1 MAMSKDDLLIKIE
14 FEASEAKKAIEDLTG
29 KVNELS
35 SAQKDLDN
43 QQKTLKAS
51 NLSGV
56 ESFSKVTAAV
66 GGLVAAYYS
75 VAKPLMASVKEFQNA
90 YDANKKLGDIIA
102 RNGEVVATS
111 LADLSEYAG
120 AISESGKASDDA
132 VVSLLSQAK
141 AIGLNND
148 EAKRL
153 VSASLDLSAVTGD
166 DLNTAFRALLMTYK
180 GVARGLGEQ
189 SVLVENLT
197 ETQLRA
203 GKAVE
208 LIGQKYAGASNE
220 GLKTFEGQ
228 SKRLT
233 VALEELQQAI
243 GGIASE
249 MAGAQGPTTRFGD
262 LIVNIT
268 NKLKNNSETI
278 INFGQAILSTLLKI
292 SATLSKW
299 ALEIGKFILIPVDY
313 IYKFMAAWEQLANK
327 VNGTTTTMFKT
338 ISSFFSG
345 IRSFLG
351 DTARD
356 LGKMPEAFD
365 ASLFK
370 APEVKEPAPPSGGPL
385 RGAPKVSEEDLKLLD
400 ELKKKYAEA
409 QKASEAMGKSEIEQ
423 ARLKAVA
430 DLNEIGLLEEK
441 ILKAGLMGSKAQEVS
456 GNIRTAIVAGFEAA
470 REAALL
476 KTLEDL
482 EKQNQ
487 QIAAQNETFGM
498 NTTERLNKELDLQ
511 LELIEAQREKLK
523 LEGKYTDEVA
533 ASLNE
538 QSALL
543 KERTAQQV
551 SVAPAPIVESAGAAA
566 ASMMGAASPM
576 GAVSAMAD
584 VVQGFIDFIPNL
596 LSKIE
601 KIFLTLTELPMKIMS
616 GISGVFNAVLKFVA
630 DFIPNLIKAAEG
642 IFKAVISFVEKL
654 PQVITDLL
662 TKLPDML
669 SGLMDRLP
677 ELTKSLIMGLIAS
690 MPKIT
695 SALIKFIIKDL
706 PRLVVQLVKLLATE
720 LPMAL
725 IDGIRAALS
734 GDLFKVEIDTEALSD
749 TFKKVGESLTGAA
762 SRLFSV
768 SDLTD
773 PVVGPAEKLKA
784 LADSVSKGFNN
795 GVTWFG
801 KVWQHWIDVLVST
814 WRGIINGLVA
824 LWHGVISMLQGI
836 VDAFV
841 QMWRF
846 VYDTVLSPILSGIR
860 DAFMWVYNNV
870 VMPLVNF
877 VTNLGANLQAA
888 FNQLL
893 SLGSQIGNAVKDAI
907 YNGVDGLKDKFKELG
922 SAIKDG
928 LYSALD
934 GLKDKFKELGEALA
948 GPLKSLGGGGGGG
961 GGGNALEKA
970 ANKILG
976 RSDGGI
982 IGGNAKVYGDSPR
995 NDVIPAMLSP
1005 GEAVIPRSAM
1015 QDPAIAETVRGI
1027 LSNRSL
1033 PSFSDGLM
1041 PRLASSG
1048 GNTEINLGGVVVNTS
1063 QSVDADFVRSRLMPT
1078 IRSELRRA
1086 SLDGQTVIYK
1096 TGVR

>member
-111 LADLSEYAG
+111 LSDLSEYAG

-327 VNGTTTTMFKT
+327 VNGTTTAMFKT
-338 ISSFFSG
+338 ISGFFSG

-370 APEVKEPAPPSGGPL
+370 APEVKEPTPPSGGPL

-430 DLNEIGLLEEK
+430 DLNEISLLEEK
-441 ILKAGLMGSKAQEVS
+441 ILKAGLMGSKAQEIS

-511 LELIEAQREKLK
+511 LELIEAQRQKLI
-523 LEGKYTDEVA
+523 LEGKYSEA
-533 ASLNE
+533 IGASLDE

-551 SVAPAPIVESAGAAA
+551 SVAPSATVENAGAAA
-566 ASMMGAASPM
+566 SALTGAASPL
-576 GAVSAMAD
+576 GAISGFAD
-584 VVQGFIDFIPNL
+584 IVQGLIDFIPNL

-601 KIFLTLTELPMKIMS
+601 KIFLTLTELPMKILQ
-616 GISGVFNAVLKFVA
+616 GVQGVFSAALKFVA
-630 DFIPNLIKAAEG
+630 DFIPNIVKVIPKLFAAA
-642 IFKAVISFVEKL
+642 IDFVAKL
-654 PQVITDLL
+654 PSIFVKLVESLPDLL
-662 TKLPDML
+662 GGIIDK
-669 SGLMDRLP
+669 LP
-677 ELTKSLIMGLIAS
+677 ELAKSLVIGIVRAIGPMA
-690 MPKIT
+690 K
-695 SALIKFIIKDL
+695 ALITYMIKYL
-706 PRLVVQLVKLLATE
+706 PQLTLEFVRLLAVE
-720 LPMAL
+720 LPMA
-725 IDGIRAALS
+725 IVDGILAALR
-734 GDLFKVEIDTEALSD
+734 GEKFEIPIDTAVLSD

-784 LADSVSKGFNN
+784 LAESVKKAFKDGTDLLTKAW
-795 GVTWFG
+795 TWFKNNILIPLG
-801 KVWQHWIDVLVST
+801 KFVSDAFQWVVDHVLTPLAKAVEDAFQWVIDHILTPLASIVEKAFQWVVDKVITPLVDFATTLGEKVKTAFNSLVSIGT
-814 WRGIINGLVA
+814 
-824 LWHGVISMLQGI
+824 
-836 VDAFV
+836 D
-841 QMWRF
+841 
-846 VYDTVLSPILSGIR
+846 
-860 DAFMWVYNNV
+860 
-870 VMPLVNF
+870 
-877 VTNLGANLQAA
+877 
-888 FNQLL
+888 
-893 SLGSQIGNAVKDAI
+893 IGNAVKDAI

-922 SAIKDG
+922 AAIKDG
-928 LYSALD
+928 LDSALD

-961 GGGNALEKA
+961 GGNVLQQA
-970 ANKILG
+970 ADKILG
-976 RSDGGI
+976 RSEGGI
-982 IGGNAKVYGDSPR
+982 IPGNAVVFGDSPR